1 MLTRFASIISGVGC
15 VGPEVAIHLKTLNAT
30 SLTKTS
36 LNQYQINWFDVADR
50 CIASKNT
57 WTGILPLKKV
67 RRLQGFALTN
77 QLWEISSLQN
87 WYGTNG
93 AACRFFKR
101 ASCRTRFAPTEAS
114 TAPCLRRRKGV
125 FRTNGEVGNR
135 KEMKRMDLRRVDH
148 VFAKLEIHKDP
159 YMIYMYHMDNN
170 HECPFKKNKS
180 YTLQGMCPYPT
191 RFQPENHRLKSARA
205 ARGHVIVP
213 RNQPQV
219 YPLKKNGWF
228 WRIPIWGF
236 PANFQGQDGASCD
249 DRFAI
254 FTLPA
259 GPLCPKSR
267 WIWKSSLYG
276 WNLGIFQKSEAGIGG
291 NLWVEIG

>member
-135 KEMKRMDLRRVDH
+135 KEMKRMDFRRVDH
-148 VFAKLEIHKDP
+148 FFAKLEIHKDL
-159 YMIYMYHMDNN
+159 YDMIYTYHMDNN
-170 HECPFKKNKS
+170 HECPFKKKQI
-180 YTLQGMCPYPT
+180 LYPPGNVSISH
-191 RFQPENHRLKSARA
+191 QMGKPENHRLKSARA
-205 ARGHVIVP
+205 AKRHVIVP
-213 RNQPQV
+213 WNQQQV
-219 YPLKKNGWF
+219 YPW
-228 WRIPIWGF
+228 
-236 PANFQGQDGASCD
+236 
-249 DRFAI
+249 
-254 FTLPA
+254 
-259 GPLCPKSR
+259 
-267 WIWKSSLYG
+267 
-276 WNLGIFQKSEAGIGG
+276 
-291 NLWVEIG
+291 